1 MRISTSQQYYNG
13 KQNMLDSQAKLNKL
27 QNQLS
32 TGRKVM
38 SPSDDP
44 VSAARALLVSQSQNV
59 NKQYIT
65 NQGIALQQLDM
76 TDSVLGNMSST
87 LTNVISSAVQAGDGA
102 YSAAEKRSIATELQQ
117 QLSALVDM
125 ANSKTAT
132 GEFIFGGYRSNGTPF
147 VPDGSGGYQYNGNG
161 GNQQLQ
167 VESSS
172 QVSITEN
179 GSETFM
185 RVLDKNGDPISDGS
199 GGNQTMFGSL
209 KKMIDYLNGVTGT
222 SSADYDRELANLN
235 STLDHVSRQRA
246 SVGARQAM
254 VTSLNTSSQD
264 LDGQYAATLSSL
276 QDLDYAAAISDFT
289 FQQTQLQAA
298 QQTFTKVSQSNLFSY
313 L

>member
-44 VSAARALLVSQSQNV
+44 VAAARGLLVSQSQSV
-59 NKQYIT
+59 NKQYMN
-65 NQGIALQQLDM
+65 NQDIALQQLDM
-76 TDSVLGNMSST
+76 TDSILGNMSST
-87 LTNVISSAVQAGDGA
+87 LTNVVSSAVQGGNGA
-102 YSAAEKRSIATELQQ
+102 YSAAERRSIATELKQ

-132 GEFIFGGYRSNGTPF
+132 GEYIFGGYRSNEKPF
-147 VPDGSGGYQYNGNG
+147 SDSGSGITYNGNG
-161 GNQQLQ
+161 GTQQLQ

-179 GSETFM
+179 GSEVFM
-185 RVLDKNGDPISDGS
+185 RVLDKNGNPIPDGS
-199 GGNQTMFGSL
+199 GNNQTLFGSL
-209 KKMIDYLNGVTGT
+209 QKMIDFLEGASGT
-222 SSADYDRELANLN
+222 SKADYDRELDNLN
-235 STLDHVSRQRA
+235 ASLDHISRERA

-254 VTSLNTSSQD
+254 VTSLNASSQD

-298 QQTFTKVSQSNLFSY
+298 QQTFSKVSQSSLFNY